1 MERQFSQ
8 YYSVPSYSV
17 EQISPHQLAVVA
29 RIHAQCFS
37 DCWDELTLKKILQ
50 MPGSFGFVARSP
62 RFDSVIG
69 FALCRVS
76 ADQCELLSLGVAR
89 DYRKQGIAT
98 TLMRSAMAMASSQ
111 KARWFFLEVAIDNDA
126 AARLYEALGL
136 KKVGVR
142 PNYYENKDGT
152 RTDANTMRADLAKY
166 MLSDI

>member
-50 MPGSFGFVARSP
+50 MPGSFGFVARSL
-62 RFDSVIG
+62 RFDSVTG
-69 FALCRVS
+69 FALCRVA

-98 TLMRSAMAMASSQ
+98 TLIRSAMARASVE

-126 AARLYEALGL
+126 ATRLYEAHGL

-142 PNYYENKDGT
+142 PNYYENEDGT
-152 RTDANTMRADLAKY
+152 RTDANTMRADLAKF
-166 MLSDI
+166 MLPDI